1 MRSRPALT
9 TAVTLSAAL
18 TAAAVLVRRTGR
30 RSAASTA
37 STPPAAT
44 DAVAVPA
51 PEQDGVVLPFLRPT
65 PPARA
70 AVAPEQPMRC
80 GNTGGRTK
88 SGAPC
93 AARATAS
100 GRCHHH
106 PLAA

>member
-30 RSAASTA
+30 RVTA
-37 STPPAAT
+37 TTSPVATVVPPEP
-44 DAVAVPA
+44 V

-65 PPARA
+65 PPALA